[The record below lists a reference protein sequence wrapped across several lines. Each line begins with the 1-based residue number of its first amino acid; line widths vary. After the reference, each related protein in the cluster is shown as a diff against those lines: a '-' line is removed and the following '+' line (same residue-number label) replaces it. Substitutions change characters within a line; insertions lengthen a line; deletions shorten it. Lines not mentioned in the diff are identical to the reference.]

1 MFMMNTDSHLFRNRE
16 QLTSDGW
23 LLEGNVF
30 VRGDTRY
37 LPLNEAKLFHQYDHR
52 FATFDDVEDRA
63 LRGGNARN
71 VATNEKADPGE
82 VVIPRN
88 LAGNP
93 DSPQAVIFL
102 ASITDVI
109 MGF

>member
-1 MFMMNTDSHLFRNRE
+1 MGYPIPTMFMMNTDSHLFRTRE

-52 FATFDDVEDRA
+52 FATFDDADDRA
-63 LRGGNARN
+63 L
-71 VATNEKADPGE
+71 
-82 VVIPRN
+82 
-88 LAGNP
+88 AGRQR
-93 DSPQAVIFL
+93 PQH
-102 ASITDVI
+102 DC
-109 MGF
+109 GREG